1 MRKILILIF
10 FTALISCV
18 SEDNE
23 GQDFGN
29 ILDSPEGIIL
39 TEENHP
45 DGWMRE
51 DCFTCHPLEVIHQED
66 RSGTG
71 SIPIDEIQEF
81 VLMEGQASCPI
92 CHGFNGVPEL
102 QNGIQ

>member
-10 FTALISCV
+10 FVALVSCV
-18 SEDNE
+18 GENDE

-29 ILDSPEGIIL
+29 ILDSTEGLIL
-39 TEENHP
+39 TEEDHP

-51 DCFTCHPLEVIHQED
+51 DCFACHPLQVIHQVD

-71 SIPIDEIQEF
+71 LLLLEEIQEF
-81 VLMEGQASCPI
+81 VLMEGLASCSI
-92 CHGFNGVPEL
+92 CHGYNGIPEL
-102 QNGIQ
+102 LE